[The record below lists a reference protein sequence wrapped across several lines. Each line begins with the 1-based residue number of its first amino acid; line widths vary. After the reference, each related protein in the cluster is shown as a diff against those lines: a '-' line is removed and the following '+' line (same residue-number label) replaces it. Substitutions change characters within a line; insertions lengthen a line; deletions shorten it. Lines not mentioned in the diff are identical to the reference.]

1 KHTVAIAGQSALLNA
16 NAPNFGAMYVMLDD
30 FHDRAAAE
38 LSGDAIA
45 ARLQKLLQ
53 DEVKDG
59 AINVFGAP
67 PIDGLGTAGG
77 FKIVI
82 EDRGDTG
89 AKALQAA
96 AEKIVQKGNG
106 TPGLRDL
113 FTSYRSNTPWL
124 FLDIDRTAAKRK
136 GVPTSE
142 VFNSLQVY
150 LGSLY
155 INDFNRFGRTWQVNV
170 Q

>member
-1 KHTVAIAGQSALLNA
+1 
-16 NAPNFGAMYVMLDD
+16 
-30 FHDRAAAE
+30 
-38 LSGDAIA
+38 
-45 ARLQKLLQ
+45 RLQKLLQ

-59 AINVFGAP
+59 SINVFGAP

-82 EDRGDTG
+82 EDRGDSG
-89 AKALQAA
+89 SEALQAV
-96 AEKIVQKGNG
+96 AEKVVQSGNS
-106 TPGLRDL
+106 TPGLREL
-113 FTSYRSNTPWL
+113 FTSYRANTPWL
-124 FLDIDRTAAKRK
+124 FLDIDRTAAKRM

-170 Q
+170 QAAPHFRSRIEDLSQIKMRNDSGKIVPLAALTSVRDVNG